1 MAYLQHCKNT
11 RWHDGAD
18 SDVATSEDLRFG
30 RRCATAALRTVAGQY
45 LDLDSI
51 RCSCGVRPTSETWRC
66 DLSGTLRCS
75 SDILGSWAFDQP
87 HGGFLK

>member
-1 MAYLQHCKNT
+1 MFYGHEWHIYNT
-11 RWHDGAD
+11 VRIQDGMMVQT
-18 SDVATSEDLRFG
+18 DVATPEDLRFG
-30 RRCATAALRTVAGQY
+30 PRCATAALRTVAGQY

-75 SDILGSWAFDQP
+75 SDILG
-87 HGGFLK
+87 